1 MIEHYHNNRGD
12 SLSLLLLRIIDD
24 GLVMIFF
31 CLSNFTNGEYLF
43 NVGAYDNSI
52 SDYKKFINLDLIDIY
67 WHYT

>member
-1 MIEHYHNNRGD
+1 M
-12 SLSLLLLRIIDD
+12 SLLLLQIIHD

-52 SDYKKFINLDLIDIY
+52 KFINLDLIVIYDIY
-67 WHYT
+67 